1 MTRNQDDP
9 EPATLLAAALYLMTR
24 HAKSPRPEL
33 CAMVVM
39 QLVRLAEHPDGGL
52 PERLKRLCGKLAGEW
67 RDLETEGRAPSSAA
81 APRRVRAPNRAGS
94 AATIHDDAKELPE
107 VPALMASLA
116 HLMTAYVETG
126 CPHRGHLVVRMLQSL
141 EADPQAA
148 PLLRQTCHR
157 LVVRWQEMTYRAQ
170 KSALGW
176 PTGTTVH

>member
-1 MTRNQDDP
+1 MTRNQDDH

-24 HAKSPRPEL
+24 HAKNPRPEV

-52 PERLKRLCGKLAGEW
+52 PEHLKRLCGKLAGEW
-67 RDLETEGRAPSSAA
+67 RDLEAESRAASSTAAPPLAQAPS
-81 APRRVRAPNRAGS
+81 RVCS
-94 AATIHDDAKELPE
+94 AATIHDNAKGPDTS
-107 VPALMASLA
+107 ALMASLT
-116 HLMTAYVETG
+116 HLMTAYGETG

-141 EADPQAA
+141 EADPRTA
-148 PLLRQTCHR
+148 LVLRQTCHR

-170 KSALGW
+170 KAARVW